1 MDIPIKNLN
10 AKRHDDLWGAESM
23 KMRVMGIIKEKES
36 KKPLSGLLV
45 CAYDK
50 DVFGNDELG
59 SAVTASD
66 GKFIIEYNSEDF
78 QELLDENPDIY
89 LEIFS
94 SEEAKSNKQT
104 KSNPLFSTKESLRP
118 NASSSEKFY
127 IEIPKERL
135 I

>member
-1 MDIPIKNLN
+1 
-10 AKRHDDLWGAESM
+10 M
-23 KMRVMGIIKEKES
+23 KMRILGIVKEKES

-45 CAYDK
+45 YAYDK

-66 GKFIIEYNSEDF
+66 GRFLIEYNSEDF
-78 QELLDENPDIY
+78 QELLDKNPDIY

-94 SEEAKSNKQT
+94 RKEARGNKQT
-104 KSNPLFSTKESLRP
+104 ESKPLFSTKKSLRN

-127 IEIPKERL
+127 IEIPKKRL